1 MSLNTCTIITS
12 FMEENKHVDH
22 STDAPKKSKWQKFRA
37 QLFTRPPKK
46 RLLIITGVSLGF
58 LALGTGL
65 IYSLQPEP
73 EPVAILEIKPAPEVE
88 KLPEPTIIASPL
100 TGVLVE
106 PELATRRVTGVMI
119 ENSIDARP
127 QSGLSE
133 AGVVFEAIAEGG
145 ITRFLALF
153 QESKPANFGPIRS
166 ARPYYVQWAAGFDAS
181 YIHSGGSG
189 EALQLIRTLGM
200 NDLDH
205 GAYGEKI
212 ASRISTRYAPHNVYT
227 SMDRADALANEL
239 GYSKSE
245 FTPFARKDDPKTD
258 EFIVPTASTI
268 NFDISGANY
277 NTYYSYEKET
287 NSYKRFLARQPHS
300 DADSGKQISPKVIV
314 ALVTDYGIHPD
325 RIHSVYRTLGT
336 GKIIVF
342 QDGIAV
348 EGTWQKDNDTSSL
361 IFKDLNGKP
370 LELNRGLTWITAIT
384 SGRTTYTP

>member
-1 MSLNTCTIITS
+1 
-12 FMEENKHVDH
+12 MEENKHVDH
-22 STDAPKKSKWQKFRA
+22 STDMPKKSKWQKFRA

-46 RLLIITGVSLGF
+46 RLLIITGVSLSF

-65 IYSLQPEP
+65 IYSLQPDP
-73 EPVAILEIKPAPEVE
+73 EPVVVQEVKPTPVAE
-88 KLPEPTIIASPL
+88 KLPEPTVIASPL

-106 PELATRRVTGVMI
+106 PELAARRVTGVMI

-153 QESKPANFGPIRS
+153 QESKPGNFGPIRS
-166 ARPYYVQWAAGFDAS
+166 ARPYYVQWAAGFNAS

-189 EALQLIRTLGM
+189 EALQLIRTLGI
-200 NDLDH
+200 NDMDH
-205 GAYGEKI
+205 GAYGERL

-227 SMDRADALANEL
+227 SMDRADALAKDL
-239 GYSKSE
+239 GYDKSE
-245 FTPFARKDDPKTD
+245 FAPFARKDDPKAT
-258 EFIVPTASTI
+258 ELLAPTASTI

-277 NTYYSYEKET
+277 NTSYIYDKET

-300 DADSGKQISPKVIV
+300 DADSGKQINPKVVV
-314 ALVTDYGIHPD
+314 ALVTDYSIHPD

-342 QDGIAV
+342 QDGVAV
-348 EGTWQKDNDTSSL
+348 EGTWQKDSDASSL
-361 IFKDLNGKP
+361 ILKDSAGNP
-370 LELNRGLTWITAIT
+370 LALNRGMTWITAIT
-384 SGRTTYTP
+384 AGRTTYTP